1 MSIYICVC
9 RCIYVHRC
17 SNNVFDE
24 ALSVRSLR
32 AVGGQESFVGLS
44 TGLIESQ
51 FCVMLGPAAAGTRL
65 ATTAC
70 AGASS
75 NCRTSWPSSLTVTD
89 PFRQPTAPRLTGLF
103 MLLTWFWK
111 SLV

>member
-1 MSIYICVC
+1 MYIGAPTTSLMKLSRFGACVP
-9 RCIYVHRC
+9 
-17 SNNVFDE
+17 SE
-24 ALSVRSLR
+24 ARRASSDSPLASLK
-32 AVGGQESFVGLS
+32 VS
-44 TGLIESQ
+44 

-89 PFRQPTAPRLTGLF
+89 SFSAADGSAIDWSVHATDMVLEISGLT
-103 MLLTWFWK
+103 
-111 SLV
+111 